1 MHLWKIWR
9 ARLEIAHPGESLRV
23 DIDSTTDNS
32 TRSTK
37 NGQTWHRYINPVILA
52 KNNDTFK
59 ILSGWAKEIKLSE
72 WAVIILI
79 VSPPASNHEINA
91 YFCSLIMWL
100 SLALTEITKLMKIC
114 HYIDAVSHVRN
125 NILMSIKTCKIKTK
139 IHDLL
144 ILKRSPF
151 IQMAILV
158 LLEGNQYFLEMEAVL
173 WLHII
178 MSKVALCNL
187 VALSRKNSATTVF
200 SLWLIFIVNVN
211 GLKNSLLVSMH
222 FFFYNSDE
230 HLWK

>member
-1 MHLWKIWR
+1 MV
-9 ARLEIAHPGESLRV
+9 A
-23 DIDSTTDNS
+23 
-32 TRSTK
+32 
-37 NGQTWHRYINPVILA
+37 
-52 KNNDTFK
+52 
-59 ILSGWAKEIKLSE
+59 WAKEIKLSE

-79 VSPPASNHEINA
+79 VSPPASNHGINV
-91 YFCSLIMWL
+91 YFLLIMWL
-100 SLALTEITKLMKIC
+100 PLALTEITKLMKTC

-125 NILMSIKTCKIKTK
+125 NTLMSIKTCKIKTK

-144 ILKRSPF
+144 ILKRPPF

-158 LLEGNQYFLEMEAVL
+158 FSEGNQYFLEMEAVLL

-187 VALSRKNSATTVF
+187 VALSRKNSATTIF

-222 FFFYNSDE
+222 FFNIILMSIYENNCLSLYCNSAAFPN
-230 HLWK
+230 